1 MIRFCHEKA
10 SPMATAMPDP
20 ARPAAFDAKTLA
32 RAFPSGVR
40 PQAEVAACKALNWVR
55 TNYRSHPF
63 PVRVSGE
70 TLLIPQRI
78 HFAGFGLDAPVR
90 SIEARMAHC
99 FFTRSTNGYERQRA
113 LATILTLNEPWSI
126 PFVVAL
132 IGEYVI
138 EILDDIAAAL
148 PLLDRAIVGQFLH
161 ENPTFH
167 RLTQARVVSYWDANY
182 RARYRPQDYVGF
194 ALIEALASM
203 ARDQGAAPMPKPL
216 RRSP

>member
-1 MIRFCHEKA
+1 MF
-10 SPMATAMPDP
+10 DP
-20 ARPAAFDAKTLA
+20 SLPVAFDEKILA
-32 RAFPSGVR
+32 RAFPLASR
-40 PQAEVAACKALNWVR
+40 PQAEVAARRALDWVQ
-55 TNYRSHPF
+55 TSYSWHPF
-63 PVRVSGE
+63 PVWVSGE
-70 TLLIPQRI
+70 TVLIPQRI

-90 SIEARMAHC
+90 SIEACMAHC
-99 FFTRSTNGYERQRA
+99 LFTRSTNGYERQRA
-113 LATILTLNEPWSI
+113 LGTILTLNEPWSI

-148 PLLDRAIVGQFLH
+148 PLLDRAVVGQFLH

-167 RLTQARVVSYWDANY
+167 RLTQARVVSYWDVYY
-182 RARYRPQDYVGF
+182 RARYRRQDYVGF

-203 ARDQGAAPMPKPL
+203 AIEQGAAPMPKPF